1 MEVMWLIKKH
11 NIVKLNNDILKMK
24 MLRAAMTNATK
35 RKIFQRKK
43 YISKYLFILEKKTSD
58 KLIVRNVRNVKNI
71 LQYMFIIAK

>member
-1 MEVMWLIKKH
+1 MKVMWLIKKH

-43 YISKYLFILEKKTSD
+43 KYNICHEISVEMIL
-58 KLIVRNVRNVKNI
+58 
-71 LQYMFIIAK
+71 